1 MEQNEG
7 FGAMVYGCHECGSPA
22 VMLPERLDENA
33 VVHCQGCRKPIAT
46 WAAFKHTTT
55 QVILADF
62 KEAGAK
68 GTALSYDPLDP
79 GLLPRAE
86 GVFET

>member
-22 VMLPERLDENA
+22 VTLPERLDENA

-79 GLLPRAE
+79 GLLPRVE

>member
-1 MEQNEG
+1 ML
-7 FGAMVYGCHECGSPA
+7 YGCHECGSPA
-22 VMLPERLDENA
+22 VVLPERLDEDA

-46 WAAFKHTTT
+46 WAVFKHITT
-55 QVILADF
+55 QAVLADF

-79 GLLPRAE
+79 GLPHRME
-86 GVFET
+86 RVVDT